1 MNLTT
6 VSVAFINS
14 LLLLCI
20 YLVHTIPRD
29 CLYVLYS
36 LYVCL
41 VAEIGAKIMEKE
53 ITGQRID
60 KVNLNTID
68 VEMTE

>member
-1 MNLTT
+1 MY
-6 VSVAFINS
+6 IP
-14 LLLLCI
+14 I
-20 YLVHTIPRD
+20 VHTIPRD

-53 ITGQRID
+53 ITGHRID
-60 KVNLNTID
+60 RVNLNTLDI
-68 VEMTE
+68 EMTE

>member
-1 MNLTT
+1 M
-6 VSVAFINS
+6 
-14 LLLLCI
+14 
-20 YLVHTIPRD
+20 
-29 CLYVLYS
+29 
-36 LYVCL
+36 CL

-53 ITGQRID
+53 ITGHRLD